1 MIQRIQTLW
10 LALIVVLCIANLFF
24 PLAIFNIQIKDMP
37 EDAVYRLLPTS
48 SSFYQSSPAWTTL
61 IFNGI
66 VCILSLVTIFL
77 YKNRVLQLKVLAFA
91 FLACVVEVALL
102 FFYQIDAGLETIITS
117 LYRGTPELIKPNIE
131 ASKITYTLGSYF
143 PIFEVI
149 FFIFARNAI
158 RKDEMRVRASDRLR

>member
-10 LALIVVLCIANLFF
+10 LALIVVLCIANFFF
-24 PLAIFNIQIKDMP
+24 PLAIFNINVKDIP
-37 EDAVYRLLPTS
+37 ENAVYKLIPTS
-48 SSFYQSSPAWTTL
+48 SSFYQNSPAWTAM
-61 IFNGI
+61 IFNLI
-66 VCILSLVTIFL
+66 VCLLSVVTIFL
-77 YKNRVLQLKVLAFA
+77 YKNRVLQMKILAFA

-102 FFYQIDAGLETIITS
+102 FFYQIDAGLKEIVSS
-117 LYRGTPELIKPNIE
+117 LYKGTPELIQSNIE
-131 ASKITYTLGSYF
+131 ASKTTYALGSYF